1 MSRNKK
7 LILGGVLLFLMIPA
21 YVGGKLWWYHG
32 FATGSRTGVVR
43 KVSMK
48 GSPVCKY
55 MAVEMAVQSSGVA
68 LDTWEFSVDDESPKN
83 PVVQKLKDAE
93 KTGARVTVDYRQ
105 DLNQWYRC
113 SESEYFATDVESD
126 APAKTP

>member
-1 MSRNKK
+1 MTRNKT
-7 LILGGVLLFLMIPA
+7 IALGGLLVVLVVGLF
-21 YVGGKLWWYHG
+21 VGGKLWWYHG
-32 FATGSRTGVVR
+32 YSTGSRTGVIR

-55 MAVEMAVQSSGVA
+55 MEAEMAVQSGGVA
-68 LDTWEFSVDDESPKN
+68 LDTFEFSVDNEDPKN

-93 KTGARVTVDYRQ
+93 KSGAKVTVDYRQ

-113 SESEYFATDVESD
+113 SPSEFFAVDVEN
-126 APAKTP
+126 

>member
-1 MSRNKK
+1 MTRNKK
-7 LILGGVLLFLMIPA
+7 IFLGGFLVFLLIPLF
-21 YVGGKLWWYHG
+21 VGGKLWWYRG
-32 FATGSRTGVVR
+32 YSTGSRTGVVR
-43 KVSMK
+43 KVSIK

-68 LDTWEFSVDDESPKN
+68 LDTWEFSVDNEDPKN
-83 PVVQKLKDAE
+83 PVVQKLKEAE

-113 SESEYFATDVESD
+113 SPSEYFATDVEN
-126 APAKTP
+126 

>member
-1 MSRNKK
+1 MTRNKK
-7 LILGGVLLFLMIPA
+7 LALAGFLVFLMIPLF
-21 YVGGKLWWYHG
+21 VCGKLWWYRG
-32 FATGSRTGVVR
+32 YSTGSRTGVVR

-55 MAVEMAVQSSGVA
+55 MSVEMAVQSSGVA

-93 KTGARVTVDYRQ
+93 KSGAKVTVDYRQ

-113 SESEYFATDVESD
+113 SPSEYFATDVEN
-126 APAKTP
+126 